1 MDSQTQMKQAVADA
15 AIREVKS
22 DMILGLGSG
31 STAALMIKSLADEMR
46 SGKLQNIR
54 GVATSFQ
61 SEVLALEL
69 DIPLIDLASVSQID
83 LAIDGADEVDPGF
96 QLIKGGGA
104 CHVREKL
111 VASKANQLLI
121 VVDETKLVQN
131 LNQSFPLPVEVLPN
145 AWKQVQEVISEMNG
159 SSSLRMAI
167 KKAGPVVTDQGNLIL
182 DVLFNDGIK
191 NPKDIEMKINNI
203 TGVLENGLFVDLTD
217 KVLVGKIENNT
228 PVVYSPT
235 RTSYSSNLICTEL
248 AWLCKPS
255 LLARLIISRLLT
267 FKLSSL
273 NSIIEVFFIKVSTPK
288 EPLNLE
294 FPDVGKV

>member
-1 MDSQTQMKQAVADA
+1 MDSQTQMKQVVADA

-111 VASKANQLLI
+111 VASKANRLLI

-131 LNQSFPLPVEVLPN
+131 LNQSFPLPIEVLPN
-145 AWKQVQEVISEMNG
+145 AWKQVQEVILEMNG
-159 SSSLRMAI
+159 SSNLRMAT
-167 KKAGPVVTDQGNLIL
+167 KKAGPIVTDQGNLIL
-182 DVLFNDGIK
+182 DVFFRKGIK
-191 NPKDIEMKINNI
+191 NPKNIEMSINNI
-203 TGVLENGLFVDLTD
+203 PGVLENGLFVDLTD
-217 KVLVGKIENNT
+217 KVLVGKIEKNI
-228 PVVYSPT
+228 PVVYSP
-235 RTSYSSNLICTEL
+235 S
-248 AWLCKPS
+248 
-255 LLARLIISRLLT
+255 
-267 FKLSSL
+267 
-273 NSIIEVFFIKVSTPK
+273 KV
-288 EPLNLE
+288 
-294 FPDVGKV
+294 G

>member
-1 MDSQTQMKQAVADA
+1 MDSQTKMKQVVADA

-22 DMILGLGSG
+22 GMILGLGSG
-31 STAALMIKSLADEMR
+31 STAALMIKSLADEIR
-46 SGKLQNIR
+46 LGKLQNIR

-111 VASKANQLLI
+111 VASKADKLLI

-131 LNQSFPLPVEVLPN
+131 LNLSFALPVEVLPN

-159 SSSLRMAI
+159 NSSLRMAT

-182 DVLFNDGIK
+182 DVFFNNGIK
-191 NPKDIEMKINNI
+191 NPKDIEMTINNI
-203 TGVLENGLFVDLTD
+203 PGVLENGLFVDLTD
-217 KVLVGKIENNT
+217 KVLVGKIENNF
-228 PVVYSPT
+228 PVVYSP
-235 RTSYSSNLICTEL
+235 
-248 AWLCKPS
+248 
-255 LLARLIISRLLT
+255 SR
-267 FKLSSL
+267 
-273 NSIIEVFFIKVSTPK
+273 ST
-288 EPLNLE
+288 
-294 FPDVGKV
+294 

>member
-1 MDSQTQMKQAVADA
+1 MKKVVADA
-15 AIREVKS
+15 AIKEVNS

-31 STAALMIKSLADEMR
+31 STAALMIKSLADEIR
-46 SGKLQNIR
+46 SGKLKNIR

-69 DIPLIDLASVSQID
+69 GIPLIDLASVSQID
-83 LAIDGADEVDPGF
+83 LAIDGADEIDPRF
-96 QLIKGGGA
+96 QLIKGGGG

-159 SSSLRMAI
+159 SSTLRMAT

-182 DVLFNDGIK
+182 DVLFNDGIR
-191 NPKDIEMKINNI
+191 NPKDIEMSINNI
-203 TGVLENGLFVDLTD
+203 PGVLENGLFVDLTD
-217 KVLVGKIENNT
+217 KVLVGKIDNNT
-228 PVVYSPT
+228 PVVYSP
-235 RTSYSSNLICTEL
+235 S
-248 AWLCKPS
+248 
-255 LLARLIISRLLT
+255 
-267 FKLSSL
+267 
-273 NSIIEVFFIKVSTPK
+273 KV
-288 EPLNLE
+288 
-294 FPDVGKV
+294 G

>member
-1 MDSQTQMKQAVADA
+1 MDSQTQMKQVVADA
-15 AIREVKS
+15 AIKEIKS
-22 DMILGLGSG
+22 GMILGLGSG
-31 STAALMIKSLADEMR
+31 STAALMIKSLADEIR

-69 DIPLIDLASVSQID
+69 
-83 LAIDGADEVDPGF
+83 GADEVDPGF

-159 SSSLRMAI
+159 NSSLRMAT

-182 DVLFNDGIK
+182 DVLFNEGIK

-203 TGVLENGLFVDLTD
+203 PGVLENGLFVDLTD
-217 KVLVGKIENNT
+217 KVLVGKIEDNI
-228 PVVYSPT
+228 PVVYSP
-235 RTSYSSNLICTEL
+235 
-248 AWLCKPS
+248 
-255 LLARLIISRLLT
+255 SRA
-267 FKLSSL
+267 S
-273 NSIIEVFFIKVSTPK
+273 
-288 EPLNLE
+288 
-294 FPDVGKV
+294 

>member
-1 MDSQTQMKQAVADA
+1 MKKIVADA
-15 AIREVKS
+15 AIKEVKS

-31 STAALMIKSLADEMR
+31 STAALMIKRLADEIG

-61 SEVLALEL
+61 SEVLAMEL

-83 LAIDGADEVDPGF
+83 LAIDGADEVDPRF

-111 VASKANQLLI
+111 VASKANRLLI

-131 LNQSFPLPVEVLPN
+131 LNESFPLPVEVIPN
-145 AWKQVQEVISEMNG
+145 AWKQVQEAISEMNG
-159 SSSLRMAI
+159 SSSLRMAT

-191 NPKDIEMKINNI
+191 NPKDIELSLNNI
-203 TGVLENGLFVDLTD
+203 PGVLENGLFVDLTD
-217 KVLVGKIENNT
+217 KVLVGKIENSI
-228 PVVYSPT
+228 PIVYSP
-235 RTSYSSNLICTEL
+235 S
-248 AWLCKPS
+248 
-255 LLARLIISRLLT
+255 
-267 FKLSSL
+267 
-273 NSIIEVFFIKVSTPK
+273 KVS
-288 EPLNLE
+288 
-294 FPDVGKV
+294 